1 MAKPAQQSMEA
12 HLVEDSDEE
21 TGLEEMDVEA
31 NLCCPDALSAVL
43 STVFSPCWLCSLKM
57 ISQNERA
64 VAWICGIFFHLFE
77 VEVIHHFR
85 GIYRGYLAI
94 SLYNIYIHLFFLC
107 FLNPLIFIQFVESA
121 RILTPLDATPKAVLV
136 WGKYVGSINEPGIHV
151 VNPCG
156 VEIRRVDTVRK
167 TLDVREVSVTD
178 KDGNPIYIS
187 GNIAYKIPAG
197 ICLTSS

>member
-1 MAKPAQQSMEA
+1 MRY
-12 HLVEDSDEE
+12 V
-21 TGLEEMDVEA
+21 T
-31 NLCCPDALSAVL
+31 
-43 STVFSPCWLCSLKM
+43 
-57 ISQNERA
+57 
-64 VAWICGIFFHLFE
+64 FHLFE

-94 SLYNIYIHLFFLC
+94 SLYNIYTFIHLFFLC
-107 FLNPLIFIQFVESA
+107 FLNPLIFIQFVGSA